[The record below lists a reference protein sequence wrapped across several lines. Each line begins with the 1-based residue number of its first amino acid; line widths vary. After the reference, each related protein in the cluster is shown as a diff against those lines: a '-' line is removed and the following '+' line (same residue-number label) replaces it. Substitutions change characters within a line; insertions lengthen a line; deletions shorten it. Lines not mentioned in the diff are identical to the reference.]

1 MSSIDAIN
9 TPIENAD
16 RLFIG
21 GEWVEATSDSKIQV
35 IDSATEELFFEVAEA
50 DGPDIKRAVTAA
62 REAFDD
68 GPWPRLSH
76 VDRASVLRAL
86 GAAIEERSDLLGQ
99 LWPRESGALFRV
111 GAGRW
116 LRRSAM
122 PINAVADLADTY
134 VFEEE
139 VTPGGVGQRALLV
152 REPVGVVGS
161 IVPWNRPLTL
171 ACHKVARALLAGGT
185 VVLKASPE
193 APGEGYV

>member
-99 LWPRESGALFRV
+99 LWPRESGVLFRV
-111 GAGRW
+111 ACRAGSGA
-116 LRRSAM
+116 AM
-122 PINAVADLADTY
+122 PINAYADLADTY

-139 VTPGGVGQRALLV
+139 VTPGGGGQRALLV

-161 IVPWNRPLTL
+161 IVPWNGPLTL
-171 ACHKVARALLAGGT
+171 ACHKVARALLAGCT